1 MIFYYKNVSFADFT
15 HKKIYVRICVN
26 VCKVN
31 ICEYMCMN
39 FTNVLFLTPLLNAL
53 GEVNICCQYRRKTQQ
68 SSKKSYKHL
77 KTRRKRKS
85 AF

>member
-39 FTNVLFLTPLLNAL
+39 FTNVLFSHASVERPWGSKHMLS
-53 GEVNICCQYRRKTQQ
+53 ISTQDTTI
-68 SSKKSYKHL
+68 K
-77 KTRRKRKS
+77 
-85 AF
+85 